1 MIGLLSIPLSPQTEN
16 LELTSQD
23 FFFLNFLKKKKRLL
37 YPPMYFKKKVC

>member
-23 FFFLNFLKKKKRLL
+23 FFFFKLPKEKKKTPLSTNV
-37 YPPMYFKKKVC
+37 F